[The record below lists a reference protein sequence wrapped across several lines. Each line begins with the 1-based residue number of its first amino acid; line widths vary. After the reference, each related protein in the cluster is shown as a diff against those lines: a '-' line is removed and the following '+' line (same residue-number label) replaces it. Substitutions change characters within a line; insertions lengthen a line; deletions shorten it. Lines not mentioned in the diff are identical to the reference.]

1 MKTKN
6 NQHGVGLMEVLVALL
21 VLAIGVL
28 GFIALQYRAVEATSE
43 STYRVQAIN
52 IARDFAERVRVN
64 RGMVGVPDAKNKYPS
79 GTYMGEISDPDKQ
92 KTSTKNCFT
101 TNCSTSELADF
112 DVAQVATRAR
122 SVGMT
127 MNVIPC
133 QGNSDGRSCVY
144 IAWGDTSA
152 TNGTGTGDCTN
163 STSYNPTST
172 CLIMEL
178 Y

>member
-1 MKTKN
+1 MKALN
-6 NQHGVGLMEVLVALL
+6 SQRGVGLMEVLVAML

-43 STYRVQAIN
+43 SGYRVQAVN
-52 IARDFAERVRVN
+52 VARDLAERVRIN
-64 RGMVGVPDAKNKYPS
+64 RGVID
-79 GTYMGEISDPDKQ
+79 TYMARMADPEKQ
-92 KTSTKNCFT
+92 KTSSKDCFT
-101 TNCSTSELADF
+101 DNCTTTELAEF
-112 DVAQVATRAR
+112 DVAQVVARAR

-127 MNVIPC
+127 MNVITC
-133 QGNSDGRSCVY
+133 QGNSDGRNCVY

-152 TNGTGTGDCTN
+152 TNGSGTGDCTN
-163 STSYNPTST
+163 STAYNPTST